1 MKRTL
6 LTLLFSGL
14 CTLATMAQAPLGMNY
29 QAVIRNSTGEVVAN
43 QQIGLQLSVLQ
54 GSSSGT
60 SVYSETFTP
69 TTNEFGLVN
78 VILGQGKSK
87 SGDYSAINWSTAN
100 YYLKVELDL
109 NGGSSYQTMG
119 VTQLL
124 SVPYANFAF
133 SSKTI
138 EGDGGNA
145 TISGTLQ
152 VVSDGTNSEEV
163 PIFQVKNSKGETV
176 FAVYENGVEI
186 LIDETSGAK
195 TKGAFAISGKTTTKG
210 TQEILTVTPELTQI
224 YVDEPTTKTK
234 GGFAISGRTTTKEGE
249 TDILT
254 VTPSLTQVFVEETT
268 TKTKGG
274 FAISGRTTTKST
286 GTYDV
291 FTVVPERTDVYVKP
305 SPSKN
310 SLPIGFSV
318 SGLDVNYEPNELFSI
333 SELGTYVATVL
344 AVKPKVSTGLILN
357 IGQTSA
363 SSGGTVVDN
372 GGSEI
377 TTKGIIYYLATMPQ
391 PTLENALTLAP
402 SEGGVVSIT
411 GDKPFEDLYMQNLT
425 PNTSY
430 KVRAFATNNDKLTGF
445 GDTREFKTLRGTKLT
460 INVVTDSA
468 ATIENAMVTLWP
480 ETATEPI
487 VSGPSGTHTFSIVD
501 GYHTILIEAEG
512 YLDFLIESYNLS
524 GDQTETYI
532 LESTELPK
540 VIFTI
545 KNQHGVPVE
554 GVGIDI
560 SGVSFENTN
569 ALGNASFFV
578 AAGTYSYT
586 ITPPQVG
593 FEEHPGGT
601 VDVTPTPTVQYVN
614 VTINEKP
621 KVEFNV
627 KDPDGNP
634 MSSWFSVFL
643 SNGVDEFSDDVSFG
657 KAVLYDIP
665 AGTWDY
671 SIGTDGMYPEKTGTI
686 EVLAG
691 VSLVENVML
700 ANYPSE
706 YTVVISVVQDTF
718 ASAIDDAK
726 VTLFAEALFSSVKYT
741 GDVDYNEET
750 GEATF
755 YNVPASD
762 VVSYSLSVEKEGY
775 ISILN
780 TPIEVNRDG
789 TIVEPGVIRVQIPLQ
804 PDN

>member
-100 YYLKVELDL
+100 YYLKVGLDL

-333 SELGTYVATVL
+333 SEQGTYVATTL
-344 AVKPKVSTGLILN
+344 ATKPEVTTNLITN
-357 IGQTSA
+357 IQQTSA
-363 SSGGTVVDN
+363 FI
-372 GGSEI
+372 GGSI
-377 TTKGIIYYLATMPQ
+377 VNQGSSKISTMGILYYKSSMQQ
-391 PTLENALTLAP
+391 PTLAAASSLNP
-402 SEGGVVSIT
+402 SDGGVVTVNSEEELSGVNI
-411 GDKPFEDLYMQNLT
+411 YNLS
-425 PNTSY
+425 PNTIY
-430 KVRAFATNNDKLTGF
+430 KALAFATNGDKLTGY
-445 GDTREFKTLRGTKLT
+445 GVAKEFKTLKATKLT
-460 INVVTDSA
+460 INVTDDVGAPLS
-468 ATIENAMVTLWP
+468 AMVTVWP
-480 ETATEPI
+480 QEAQAPI
-487 VSGPSGTHTFSIVD
+487 TSGPLSTHSLLLAD
-501 GYHTILIEAEG
+501 GYMEIRIEAEG
-512 YLDFLIESYNLS
+512 YEDMVYYEYTLM
-524 GDQTETYI
+524 GDQT
-532 LESTELPK
+532 LDVELAKATSPK
-540 VIFTI
+540 VVFTI
-545 KNQHGVPVE
+545 TNQYGQPVND
-554 GVGIDI
+554 VY
-560 SGVSFENTN
+560 VSIIEFDGAYTRPD
-569 ALGNASFFV
+569 GKASFFLPP
-578 AAGTYSYT
+578 ATYDYMVESYSEGYENT
-586 ITPPQVG
+586 GGSIT
-593 FEEHPGGT
+593 
-601 VDVTPTPTVQYVN
+601 VTETPAIQYVN
-614 VTINEKP
+614 VTMIESQKIT
-621 KVEFNV
+621 FII
-627 KDPDGNP
+627 
-634 MSSWFSVFL
+634 L
-643 SNGVDEFSDDVSFG
+643 S
-657 KAVLYDIP
+657 P
-665 AGTWDY
+665 AGTPYLDWVG
-671 SIGTDGMYPEKTGTI
+671 IQLTDGTNTLYADAYDGKAEVYNVGFGTWTYSTETEGLFPQQTGTI
-686 EVLAG
+686 
-691 VSLVENVML
+691 NVVNEDNQTVTITL
-700 ANYPSE
+700 KNFPSE
-706 YTVVISVVQDTF
+706 YKVTILVTNDEGKPLN
-718 ASAIDDAK
+718 DAK
-726 VTLFAEALFSSVKYT
+726 VTLTNALYHSVKYT
-741 GDVDYNEET
+741 GDPDFNEQQGEVTFLGVPEFSNYN
-750 GEATF
+750 
-755 YNVPASD
+755 
-762 VVSYSLSVEKEGY
+762 LLIEKEGFTNLSNEFPVDRY
-775 ISILN
+775 SS
-780 TPIEVNRDG
+780 D
-789 TIVEPGVIRVQIPLQ
+789 IVEPGHIKFTVVLESLVNP
-804 PDN
+804 

>member
-100 YYLKVELDL
+100 YYLKVGLDL

-249 TDILT
+249 ADILT

-402 SEGGVVSIT
+402 SVGGVVSIT

-468 ATIENAMVTLWP
+468 ALIENAMVTLWP
-480 ETATEPI
+480 EMATEPI
-487 VSGPSGTHTFSIVD
+487 VSGPASSHSFAIPTGFHSF
-501 GYHTILIEAEG
+501 LIEAEG
-512 YLDFLIESYNLS
+512 YLDSFVQGYNLS
-524 GDQTETYI
+524 GDQTVTYI

-569 ALGNASFFV
+569 ALGNATFFM
-578 AAGTYSYT
+578 AAGTYPYA
-586 ITPPQVG
+586 ITTPDTVVY
-593 FEEHPGGT
+593 EAHPGGS
-601 VDVTPTPTVQYVN
+601 VVVTETPSIQYVSE
-614 VTINEKP
+614 TITEQP
-621 KVEFNV
+621 KTTFIILA
-627 KDPDGNP
+627 PDGKP
-634 MSSWFSVFL
+634 YLGWIGIQIT
-643 SNGVDEFSDDVSFG
+643 NGEDFFYVDAYDG
-657 KAVLYDIP
+657 KAEVYNVGF
-665 AGTWDY
+665 GTWTY
-671 SIGTDGMYPEKTGTI
+671 STESEGLFPQQTGTF
-686 EVLAG
+686 EV
-691 VSLVENVML
+691 VSE
-700 ANYPSE
+700 ANQTITITLEEYPTE
-706 YTVVISVVQDTF
+706 YTVTIRVVDLVGAT
-718 ASAIDDAK
+718 IDDAK
-726 VTLFAEALFSSVKYT
+726 VTLSATSLYSAVRYT
-741 GDVDYNEET
+741 GDKELNEES

-755 YNVPASD
+755 FNVPASEIVMYN
-762 VVSYSLSVEKEGY
+762 VVVEKDGQPY
-775 ISILN
+775 STDIS
-780 TPIEVNRDG
+780 VNRFVS
-789 TIVEPGVIRVQIPLQ
+789 TIEQGHILEEIVYDAQALP
-804 PDN
+804 

>member
-1 MKRTL
+1 MKRIL

-100 YYLKVELDL
+100 YYLKVGLDL

-249 TDILT
+249 ADILT

-310 SLPIGFSV
+310 ALPIGFSV
-318 SGLDVNYEPNELFSI
+318 SGLDFNYEPTELFSI
-333 SELGTYVATVL
+333 SEQGTFVATNLAVAPKMGTYI
-344 AVKPKVSTGLILN
+344 VKSIT
-357 IGQTSA
+357 QTTA
-363 SSGGTVVDN
+363 IAGGKLLDN
-372 GGSEI
+372 GGTSI
-377 TTKGIIYYLATMPQ
+377 IATGVVYSQKGLRV
-391 PTLENALTLAP
+391 PTLDNVANLTKAEGGIVLAGTSTDFNNLTL
-402 SEGGVVSIT
+402 SML
-411 GDKPFEDLYMQNLT
+411 KPGTTYV
-425 PNTSY
+425 
-430 KVRAFATNNDKLTGF
+430 VRAFATNSDMLTGY
-445 GDTREFKTLRGTKLT
+445 GDAKEFTTDAPTKFT
-460 INVVTDSA
+460 VSVIDNDT
-468 ATIENAMVTLWP
+468 ENPILNSTVSLWP
-480 ETATEPI
+480 SFGGDPI
-487 VSGPSGTHTFSIVD
+487 LSGPSGTHNFNIGNGTYNYIIEAPGYYDLEISNYLVNEDKTQVERLDATSLPKVSIVVQNQYGEPIRYTEVMVGED
-501 GYHTILIEAEG
+501 VSYTNINGVAVFYLEPGTRPYSVNVPEVGY
-512 YLDFLIESYNLS
+512 
-524 GDQTETYI
+524 ETYEGGELVVTTELTQVYNVI
-532 LESTELPK
+532 LTELPK
-540 VIFTI
+540 IVFNIKDSQGKPVLQGDVILSRIGHEDIWGYIDYDTPG
-545 KNQHGVPVE
+545 KATLYEVPAGQWEYSIYCE
-554 GVGIDI
+554 GFKETTGKIDVI
-560 SGVSFENTN
+560 EGQNLF
-569 ALGNASFFV
+569 
-578 AAGTYSYT
+578 
-586 ITPPQVG
+586 
-593 FEEHPGGT
+593 
-601 VDVTPTPTVQYVN
+601 VN
-614 VTINEKP
+614 VTLEPP
-621 KVEFNV
+621 KKFTV
-627 KDPDGNP
+627 K
-634 MSSWFSVFL
+634 V
-643 SNGVDEFSDDVSFG
+643 
-657 KAVLYDIP
+657 
-665 AGTWDY
+665 
-671 SIGTDGMYPEKTGTI
+671 
-686 EVLAG
+686 
-691 VSLVENVML
+691 
-700 ANYPSE
+700 
-706 YTVVISVVQDTF
+706 VVIDNFWITPI
-718 ASAIDDAK
+718 AN
-726 VTLFAEALFSSVKYT
+726 AEVNLNS
-741 GDVDYNEET
+741 EET
-750 GEATF
+750 STYLDQTTDQSGITTF
-755 YNVPASD
+755 YNVPEGEYNITVYESGHD
-762 VVSYSLSVEKEGY
+762 TYDEMITIDENNPDFNGFEIVINVSLS
-775 ISILN
+775 
-780 TPIEVNRDG
+780 
-789 TIVEPGVIRVQIPLQ
+789 GV
-804 PDN
+804 

>member
-186 LIDETSGAK
+186 LIDETGGAK

-249 TDILT
+249 ADIFT

-310 SLPIGFSV
+310 ALPIGFSV

-333 SELGTYVATVL
+333 SEQGTYVATTL
-344 AVKPKVSTGLILN
+344 ATKPKVATNLITN
-357 IGQTSA
+357 IQQTSA
-363 SSGGTVVDN
+363 N
-372 GGSEI
+372 IGGSIVDQGSSKI
-377 TTKGIIYYLATMPQ
+377 TTMGILYYKSSMQQ
-391 PTLENALTLAP
+391 PTLAAAASLNP
-402 SEGGVVSIT
+402 SDGGIVTVDSE
-411 GDKPFEDLYMQNLT
+411 EDLSSVTIYNLS
-425 PNTSY
+425 PNTIY
-430 KVRAFATNNDKLTGF
+430 KALAFATNGDKLTGY
-445 GDTREFKTLRGTKLT
+445 GVAKEFKTLRATKLT
-460 INVVTDSA
+460 INVTDDLEAPLNALVT
-468 ATIENAMVTLWP
+468 VWP
-480 ETATEPI
+480 QGAQTPI
-487 VSGPSGTHTFSIVD
+487 TSGPLSTHNLLLAD
-501 GYHTILIEAEG
+501 GYMEIRIEAEG
-512 YLDFLIESYNLS
+512 YEDEVYYEYTLM
-524 GDQTETYI
+524 GDQTIDVQLVKT
-532 LESTELPK
+532 TTPK
-540 VIFTI
+540 VVFIIT
-545 KNQHGVPVE
+545 NQYGQPVNE
-554 GVGIDI
+554 VN
-560 SGVSFENTN
+560 VSVDNSNEYTRPD
-569 ALGNASFFV
+569 GKASFYLSPGDYEYMV
-578 AAGTYSYT
+578 ESYSDGYET
-586 ITPPQVG
+586 TSGNIT
-593 FEEHPGGT
+593 
-601 VDVTPTPTVQYVN
+601 VTETPAVQYVN
-614 VTINEKP
+614 VTMTENP
-621 KVEFNV
+621 KITIIVLG
-627 KDPDGNP
+627 PDGLPLAEQEVEVSITNGEDYLYG
-634 MSSWFSVFL
+634 FL
-643 SNGVDEFSDDVSFG
+643 YNGIATIYGVT
-657 KAVLYDIP
+657 
-665 AGTWDY
+665 AGEWEY
-671 SIGTDGMYPEKTGTI
+671 SIDTYMIYPTKTGTI
-686 EVLAG
+686 SITGAPDQTVTIRLDNFPTEYKVTI
-691 VSLVENVML
+691 LVTNDEDKPLN
-700 ANYPSE
+700 
-706 YTVVISVVQDTF
+706 
-718 ASAIDDAK
+718 DAK
-726 VTLFAEALFSSVKYT
+726 VTFGNELYHSVKYT
-741 GDVDYNEET
+741 SDPDFNEQQGEVTFLGVPESSNYN
-750 GEATF
+750 
-755 YNVPASD
+755 
-762 VVSYSLSVEKEGY
+762 LLIEKEGFPNLSDEFPVDRY
-775 ISILN
+775 SSY
-780 TPIEVNRDG
+780 
-789 TIVEPGVIRVQIPLQ
+789 IVEPGHIKLTFVLVSLATPY
-804 PDN
+804 

>member
-43 QQIGLQLSVLQ
+43 QPIGLQLSVLQ

-133 SSKTI
+133 SSRTI

-152 VVSDGTNSEEV
+152 VVSDGTNSEEI

-186 LIDETSGAK
+186 LIDETGGAK

-249 TDILT
+249 ADILT
-254 VTPSLTQVFVEETT
+254 VTPSLTQIFVEETT

-310 SLPIGFSV
+310 ALPIGFSV

-333 SELGTYVATVL
+333 SEQGTYVATTL
-344 AVKPKVSTGLILN
+344 ATKPTVTTNLITN
-357 IGQTSA
+357 IQQTSA
-363 SSGGTVVDN
+363 NIGGSIVHQGSSNITTIGILYYKSSMQQPTIAAAASLNPSDGGIVTVDSEGALSSGVN
-372 GGSEI
+372 I
-377 TTKGIIYYLATMPQ
+377 H
-391 PTLENALTLAP
+391 
-402 SEGGVVSIT
+402 
-411 GDKPFEDLYMQNLT
+411 NLT
-425 PNTSY
+425 PNTIY
-430 KVRAFATNNDKLTGF
+430 KALAFATNGDKLTGY
-445 GDTREFKTLRGTKLT
+445 GVPKEFKTLKATKLT
-460 INVVTDSA
+460 INVTDDGGAPLSALVT
-468 ATIENAMVTLWP
+468 VWP
-480 ETATEPI
+480 QGAQIPI
-487 VSGPSGTHTFSIVD
+487 TSGPLSTHNLLLAD
-501 GYHTILIEAEG
+501 GDMEIRIEAEG
-512 YLDFLIESYNLS
+512 YEDEVYYEYNLM
-524 GDQTETYI
+524 GDQTIDVQLVNAT
-532 LESTELPK
+532 TPK
-540 VIFTI
+540 VVFIIT
-545 KNQHGVPVE
+545 NQYGQPVYD
-554 GVGIDI
+554 VY
-560 SGVSFENTN
+560 VSVDDSDEYTRPD
-569 ALGNASFFV
+569 GKASFFLSPGDYEYTV
-578 AAGTYSYT
+578 ESYSDGYENT
-586 ITPPQVG
+586 GGNIT
-593 FEEHPGGT
+593 
-601 VDVTPTPTVQYVN
+601 VTENPAVQYVN
-614 VTINEKP
+614 VTMTENP
-621 KVEFNV
+621 KITIIVLG
-627 KDPDGNP
+627 PDGLPLAEQDVEVSINNGEDYLYE
-634 MSSWFSVFL
+634 SL
-643 SNGVDEFSDDVSFG
+643 YNGVAIIYGVT
-657 KAVLYDIP
+657 
-665 AGTWDY
+665 AGEWEY
-671 SIGTDGMYPEKTGTI
+671 SIDTYMLYPTKTGTI
-686 EVLAG
+686 SITGAPDQTITVKLDDFPTEYKVTI
-691 VSLVENVML
+691 LVTNDEGKPLN
-700 ANYPSE
+700 
-706 YTVVISVVQDTF
+706 
-718 ASAIDDAK
+718 DAK
-726 VTLFAEALFSSVKYT
+726 VTFGNALYHSVKYT
-741 GDVDYNEET
+741 GDPDFNEQQGEVTFLGVPESSNYN
-750 GEATF
+750 
-755 YNVPASD
+755 
-762 VVSYSLSVEKEGY
+762 LLIEKEGFTNLSDEFPVDRY
-775 ISILN
+775 SSY
-780 TPIEVNRDG
+780 
-789 TIVEPGVIRVQIPLQ
+789 IVEPGHIKLTFVLGW
-804 PDN
+804 